1 MNTSPLLA
9 ASLLALLI
17 LPGCASY
24 GGAHLVAG
32 NSTAAEV
39 QATMGNPAEKVQIG
53 NDTLWWYVREL
64 SRESYAVIVGPDNIV
79 KGVEQRLT
87 EGNLKN
93 IAVGQTTP
101 QDLRALM
108 GPPHFVTRYRWR
120 DGDSWEYLMNGGL
133 ANSTGSFDDWMIL
146 SVRFDGTGI
155 VRDVTYIADPAR
167 DCPLSCSE
175 DKWPP

>member
-17 LPGCASY
+17 TSGCATYNGS
-24 GGAHLVAG
+24 HLVPG

-39 QATMGNPAEKVQIG
+39 QTTMGDPTEKTRAG
-53 NDTLWWYVREL
+53 NDTLWWYSRQL
-64 SRESYAVIVGPDNIV
+64 SRENHAVVVGPDNIV

-87 EGNLKN
+87 EANLKH
-93 IAVGQTTP
+93 IAVGQTTL
-101 QDLRALM
+101 QDVHALM
-108 GPPHFVTRYRWR
+108 GPAHFVTRYRWR

-133 ANSTGSFDDWMIL
+133 VNSTGSFDDWMVL
-146 SVRFDGTGI
+146 SVRFDSTGI
-155 VRDVTYIADPAR
+155 VRDVTYIADEAR
-167 DCPLSCSE
+167 NCPLSCSE

>member
-1 MNTSPLLA
+1 MNTSHLFA

-17 LPGCASY
+17 ASGCATFDGS
-24 GGAHLVAG
+24 HLVPG

-39 QATMGNPAEKVQIG
+39 QATMGNPAERTPAGANV
-53 NDTLWWYVREL
+53 LWWYPRQL
-64 SRESYAVIVGPDNIV
+64 SRDNYAVIVGPDNIV

-87 EGNLKN
+87 EANLKN
-93 IAVGQTTP
+93 IVVGQTTP
-101 QDLRALM
+101 QDLRALL

-133 ANSTGSFDDWMIL
+133 GNSTGSIDDWMIL

-155 VRDVTYIADPAR
+155 VRDVTYIADPIR
-167 DCPLSCSE
+167 DCPSSCDD